1 MSHISAVIL
10 FILFAGSALAAG
22 QTDEPLKTD
31 IRKSGKDLKHHFD
44 YNVTSDHDKGHS
56 SVQPAVDANLAYQRG
71 LEQESSGDIQ
81 GAMKSFFSSANA
93 GFGPAMKKLSE
104 IYNEGNSL
112 IPRDYATAIKWHY
125 KAEQAGVAFYTL
137 IKR

>member
-10 FILFAGSALAAG
+10 FFLFTGSALAAG
-22 QTDEPLKTD
+22 QTADPLRTD
-31 IRKSGKDLKHHFD
+31 IRKSGKDLRNHFN
-44 YNVTSDHDKGHS
+44 YNVSSDTKKAGA
-56 SVQPAVDANLAYQRG
+56 SVKPAVDANLTYQRG
-71 LEQESSGDIQ
+71 LEQESSGNIT
-81 GAMKSFFSSANA
+81 GAMESFFSSANA

>member
-10 FILFAGSALAAG
+10 FFLFAGSALAAG
-22 QTDEPLKTD
+22 QTADPIKTD
-31 IRKSGKDLKHHFD
+31 IRKSGKDLKNQFD
-44 YNVTSDHDKGHS
+44 YKVSSDPDRGYS
-56 SVQPAVDANLAYQRG
+56 SVQPAVDGNLAYQRG
-71 LEQESSGDIQ
+71 LEQESSGDLQ
-81 GAMKSFFSSANA
+81 GAMKSFFASANA